1 MPHHIVTLAAFGGA
15 AAIALAAGWP
25 AARADEL
32 ADLKA
37 NQKILRQQLDRLQQ
51 EQAALGAAPVAPGTP
66 SLAGSFPRSF
76 LIPGTDTSIAIGGYV
91 KFDAAEWFTGG
102 GPNVANGILAS
113 STGGSVIATLPLK
126 LPGPPGITA
135 PAFNPSSRGNGVFHA
150 TAAESRLRIETR
162 TPTAWGE
169 AGTVLEFDFYGCIAG
184 GIDCSNLNATTN
196 GLPPRLRLAYG
207 TLGGFLAGQAWV
219 PVRDLRS
226 HPTIF
231 DLGGDAGE
239 FGYDRAPWLGYT
251 WRLPYGMS
259 FLVAAV
265 DPATSFWSP
274 AGGLEV
280 DSAGTG
286 IAGSNTPPT
295 GLAVNPAKSTLPDGN
310 FVLRLERPW
319 GEITGAAVV
328 QKLELQDGAFLTKNY
343 VGYGGGVSGHVI
355 PGWFGWSR
363 DNFGFD
369 FYAGDG
375 LGHYANPRGASEPTT
390 SNALATNFGGAAVG
404 FYGTGMPGT
413 TTRANAARVLATT
426 VTEWGAEGNY
436 QHWWA
441 PHWRSTISAGIQRED
456 VPTTLVGLS
465 SATVGINKQLISAHA
480 NIIWSPVAFID
491 TGVEYTYGHRQTIW
505 RQSASE
511 NVVDFAFRVR
521 F

>member
-1 MPHHIVTLAAFGGA
+1 MMTN
-15 AAIALAAGWP
+15 AILVPLSALSAVALASGWP

-37 NQKILRQQLDRLQQ
+37 NQQILQRQIEQLQQ
-51 EQAALGAAPVAPGTP
+51 QAALGAAPVPPGTP

-76 LIPGTDTSIAIGGYV
+76 LIPGTNTSIAIGGYV

-102 GPNVANGILAS
+102 GPNVSNGILAS
-113 STGGSVIATLPLK
+113 STGGSVTATLPLK
-126 LPGPPGITA
+126 LPNPPGIAA
-135 PAFNPSSRGNGVFHA
+135 PAFNGSARGNGVFHA

-169 AGTVLEFDFYGCIAG
+169 AGTVREFDFYGCIAG

-259 FLVAAV
+259 FLAAAV
-265 DPATSFWSP
+265 NPVTSFWSP
-274 AGGLEV
+274 AGGLEG

-286 IAGSNTPPT
+286 ITGSNTPPT

-319 GEITGAAVV
+319 GEIAGAVVV
-328 QKLELQDGAFLTKNY
+328 QKLELQDGAYLSKNY
-343 VGYGGGVSGHVI
+343 IGYGGGVSGHVI
-355 PGWFGWSR
+355 PGWFGWNR

-375 LGHYANPRGASEPTT
+375 LGHYANPRGAGEPTT

-413 TTRANAARVLATT
+413 TTRANAARVIATT

-465 SATVGINKQLISAHA
+465 SATVGINKQLITAHA